1 MSTRTSTHIPSRPRT
16 PAAHATAHAAAHTT
30 AVSAGQVR

>member
-16 PAAHATAHAAAHTT
+16 PAAHATAHTAAIA
-30 AVSAGQVR
+30 AGQVP